1 MSCTEEEKIS
11 LYRSLLEQLPPVNF
25 VTTRRLMGHLYF
37 IHQQRERNLMSV
49 DNLAAIWG
57 PTLMHVEVRGER
69 GSTCHINVCIFFQS

>member
-37 IHQQRERNLMSV
+37 IHQQRERNLMPV

-57 PTLMHVEVRGER
+57 PTLMHVEVILRER
-69 GSTCHINVCIFFQS
+69 DYHTIFPN